1 MASKPRIATLLCKIN
16 KQINEFQNYTRCSQQ
31 LLRTGVEKS
40 NNTKRSKVTN
50 ESSCL
55 LLTIGNRNLQ
65 TNYFLPNYKVLT
77 ISIIF

>member
-1 MASKPRIATLLCKIN
+1 MDFKITLGILNSYK
-16 KQINEFQNYTRCSQQ
+16 
-31 LLRTGVEKS
+31 RTGVEKS